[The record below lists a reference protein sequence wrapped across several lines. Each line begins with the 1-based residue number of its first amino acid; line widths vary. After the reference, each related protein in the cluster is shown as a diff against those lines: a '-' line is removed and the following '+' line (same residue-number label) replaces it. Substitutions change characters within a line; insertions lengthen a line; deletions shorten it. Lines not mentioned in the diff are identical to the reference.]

1 MPAELRGLQPG
12 AARTGVG
19 LDPWTCP
26 MSNLEWDIEE
36 EQMVQELLDT
46 LVMD

>member
-1 MPAELRGLQPG
+1 MGYNLALLGQES
-12 AARTGVG
+12 G

-26 MSNLEWDIEE
+26 MNNLEWDIEE

-46 LVMD
+46 LVID